1 MLLLAMW
8 PIMRISNPEMLG
20 NNLLGGF
27 KMYLRNA
34 SGVGGVPHRC
44 VGLCDGHSDSAGASL
59 SEDEG
64 ASRLSR
70 RQLLRTTIAGAAAGV
85 LVGGGIELAAPRAT
99 FAQSTRSP
107 DSALQ
112 ALMDGNKRFVEQR
125 LTFYKEDLAI
135 LKQNTAEKQEP
146 FASVLSCAD
155 SRVPVELL
163 FDQSIGHVFV
173 NRVAGNIATSEIIAS
188 IEYGVAVL
196 GTRVLM
202 VLGHAACGAVKAS
215 VAAKAVPGQISA
227 LYRYIRPAVDQAHG
241 DLEAAIKA
249 NAQIQ
254 AKLMSDSSPVIASA
268 VKDAKLRVVAAYY
281 DLASGKVELL
291 D

>member
-1 MLLLAMW
+1 MALPNA
-8 PIMRISNPEMLG
+8 PGVDRATRHGDARPELPP
-20 NNLLGGF
+20 
-27 KMYLRNA
+27 A
-34 SGVGGVPHRC
+34 E
-44 VGLCDGHSDSAGASL
+44 AG
-59 SEDEG
+59 
-64 ASRLSR
+64 LSR
-70 RQLLRTTIAGAAAGV
+70 RSVLRTSIAGAAAGI
-85 LVGGGIELAAPRAT
+85 LTGGGIEFAAPRPAL
-99 FAQSTRSP
+99 AQSKVGP
-107 DSALQ
+107 DGALQ

-125 LTFYKEDLAI
+125 LRFYEEDLRI

-155 SRVPVELL
+155 SRVPVEIM

-202 VLGHAACGAVKAS
+202 VLGHGTCGAVKAS
-215 VAAKAVPGQISA
+215 IAAKAVPGQISA

-241 DLEAAIKA
+241 DFEGSIKA

-254 AKLMSDSSPVIASA
+254 AKLLTDSSPVVASA
-268 VKDAKLRVVAAYY
+268 VKDGKLKVVAAYY
-281 DLASGKVELL
+281 DLASGKVALL

>member
-1 MLLLAMW
+1 MLTRNSA
-8 PIMRISNPEMLG
+8 IT
-20 NNLLGGF
+20 
-27 KMYLRNA
+27 LRA
-34 SGVGGVPHRC
+34 RTIQSSH
-44 VGLCDGHSDSAGASL
+44 HESDAG
-59 SEDEG
+59 
-64 ASRLSR
+64 LSR
-70 RQLLRTTIAGAAAGV
+70 RHVLRGGISRAAAGLLASAGV
-85 LVGGGIELAAPRAT
+85 EFAAPRAS
-99 FAQSTRSP
+99 FAQSKLSP
-107 DSALQ
+107 DAALK
-112 ALMDGNKRFVEQR
+112 ALMDGNQRFVDQH

-173 NRVAGNIATSEIIAS
+173 NRVAGNLATSEIIAS
-188 IEYGVAVL
+188 IEYGIAVL

-202 VLGHAACGAVKAS
+202 VLGHGNCGAVKAS
-215 VAAKAVPGQISA
+215 IAAKAVPGQISA

-241 DLEAAIKA
+241 DFEGSIKA

-254 AKLMSDSSPVIASA
+254 AKLLMDSSPVVASA
-268 VKDAKLRVVAAYY
+268 SKEGKLKVVAAYY
-281 DLASGKVELL
+281 DLASGKVALL

>member
-1 MLLLAMW
+1 MLL
-8 PIMRISNPEMLG
+8 RNPPGVDRVTCLCQSI
-20 NNLLGGF
+20 GG
-27 KMYLRNA
+27 
-34 SGVGGVPHRC
+34 
-44 VGLCDGHSDSAGASL
+44 GHEEAVATQSRSDEVVSH
-59 SEDEG
+59 
-64 ASRLSR
+64 LSR
-70 RQLLRTTIAGAAAGV
+70 RHVLRTTIAGTAAGV
-85 LVGGGIELAAPRAT
+85 LTSAGIEFSSPRQAL
-99 FAQSTRSP
+99 AQSTLSP
-107 DSALQ
+107 EAALQ
-112 ALMDGNKRFVEQR
+112 ALMDGNRRFVERR

-135 LKQNTAEKQEP
+135 LQQNTAEKQEP

-215 VAAKAVPGQISA
+215 IAAKAVPGQISA
-227 LYRYIRPAVDQAHG
+227 LYRYIRPAVDEARG
-241 DLEAAIKA
+241 DLEAATKA
-249 NAQIQ
+249 NAKIQ
-254 AKLMSDSSPVIASA
+254 AKLLNDSSPVVASA
-268 VKDAKLRVVAAYY
+268 VKDGKLTVVAAYY
-281 DLASGKVELL
+281 DLASGKVAVL